1 MAMKEVA
8 KLTNIIYWDSDKSS
22 WRKEVKR
29 LEDYKKSWK
38 KATDDI
44 AKADFKSNQAV
55 LRTQRTRAKVE
66 EQIARAQRKQQE
78 AQKKQRA
85 QAVSRLT
92 GGNNPEL
99 SSMRKFYQQQARE
112 AARQQKLLDRSV
124 GDVQHRKARVGAN
137 SARISSMFDGSL
149 VAQFQSRI
157 QRVNADYAKGAINL
171 QTYNQRMARL
181 RSEMKMATAE
191 AGKFQSRL
199 DRAAVSGSKLH
210 DNLGKLNST
219 LGKIAIGLT
228 AAGWG
233 VQRAVS
239 GAMGSLAD
247 RNSAYFGL
255 MAQNKDDKAKTD
267 QQMAYVKRIS
277 YDYGMDQRETEG
289 GFMRFAA
296 ATPSIEEK
304 DKQALFEAMAIKG
317 RSVGATAD
325 QQNRAIVALGQIY
338 SKGGRVYAEEL
349 KGQLSEALAGSQV
362 DFTKA
367 AIDAGVIK
375 KEEEF
380 NKALEDGKITMD
392 KLLPS
397 LVKIWSAAKNTK
409 AFAESMKQPEV
420 AMQRMKNSFN
430 ELAIQFMGVVDPA
443 DGVISLSESLIS
455 IFEDLTTDMDGS
467 GSAAKQFG
475 EAVGAAMR
483 EIMYWVGFA
492 KGYIEVKAKEFGMTG
507 SEVGELIG
515 KLVVGLAGLKV
526 ITTLLSPLTVFV
538 SLVTQLISL
547 IGKIPG
553 LGNLVKGAGGAVAG
567 SPTTALAAGSAAGV
581 GVGVA
586 GALGAKTVGE
596 KFRGW
601 MQSKAD
607 QFGEWAK
614 SKGLLSDEQDAMT
627 KPGAYNHSYINKGAS
642 FNPYPT
648 ISPSRPTPSTGT
660 AIQNGGY
667 QPTQISVVP
676 QGEISGKWEI
686 TIDEGGIARVIQKE
700 VSDQLDWKAT
710 QESNQLF

>member
-1 MAMKEVA
+1 
-8 KLTNIIYWDSDKSS
+8 
-22 WRKEVKR
+22 
-29 LEDYKKSWK
+29 KKSWK

-92 GGNNPEL
+92 GGNNAEL
-99 SSMRKFYQQQARE
+99 NSMRKFYQQQARE

-171 QTYNQRMARL
+171 QTYNQKMARL
-181 RSEMKMATAE
+181 RSEMKMATVE

-199 DRAAVSGSKLH
+199 DKAAVAGSKLH
-210 DNLGKLNST
+210 DNLGKINST

-267 QQMAYVKRIS
+267 QQMAFIKNTAYT
-277 YDYGMDQRETEG
+277 YGMDEREMQG
-289 GFMRFAA
+289 GYMRFAA
-296 ATPSIEEK
+296 ATPTMKES

-317 RSVGATAD
+317 RSVGATGE
-325 QQNRAIVALGQIY
+325 QQNRALVAVQQMA
-338 SKGGRVYAEEL
+338 SKGKVMAEEL
-349 KGQLSEALAGSQV
+349 RGQLSEAFAGSQQ
-362 DFTKA
+362 DFQQA
-367 AIDAGVIK
+367 AIDAGIIK
-375 KEEEF
+375 NAQEF
-380 NKALEDGKITMD
+380 DKALKDGKITLD

-526 ITTLLSPLTVFV
+526 ITTLLSPLTGFV
-538 SLVTQLISL
+538 SLVTQLVAL
-547 IGKIPG
+547 LGKIPG
-553 LGNLVKGAGGAVAG
+553 MSKLLASASGGTATGAAVISAG
-567 SPTTALAAGSAAGV
+567 SNAERSFIDGKTQEMSKENSKQGALFELGRFVSN
-581 GVGVA
+581 A
-586 GALGAKTVGE
+586 GALFTPGGDTGPLFDQV
-596 KFRGW
+596 RGW
-601 MQSKAD
+601 
-607 QFGEWAK
+607 F
-614 SKGLLSDEQDAMT
+614 
-627 KPGAYNHSYINKGAS
+627 NKG
-642 FNPYPT
+642 PT
-648 ISPSRPTPSTGT
+648 LTVDTGIRPTPTGGI

-667 QPTQISVVP
+667 QPVQVNVAP

>member
-8 KLTNIIYWDSDKSS
+8 RLTNVIYWDSDKSS

-171 QTYNQRMARL
+171 QTYNQKMARL
-181 RSEMKMATAE
+181 RAEMKMATAE

-199 DRAAVSGSKLH
+199 DRAAAAGSKLH

-255 MAQNKDDKAKTD
+255 MSQNKDDKSKTD
-267 QQMAYVKRIS
+267 QQMAFIKNTAYT
-277 YDYGMDQRETEG
+277 YGMDQREMEG
-289 GFMRFAA
+289 GYMRFAA
-296 ATPSIEEK
+296 ATPTMKES

-317 RSVGATAD
+317 RSVGATGE
-325 QQNRAIVALGQIY
+325 QQNRALVAVQQMA
-338 SKGGRVYAEEL
+338 SKNKVMAEEL
-349 KGQLSEALAGSQV
+349 RGQLAEAFAGSQQ
-362 DFTKA
+362 DFQQA
-367 AIDAGVIK
+367 AIDAGIIK
-375 KEEEF
+375 NAQEF
-380 NKALEDGKITMD
+380 DKALKDGKITLD

-397 LVKIWSAAKNTK
+397 LVKIWGAAKETK

-507 SEVGELIG
+507 SEVGEIIG

-526 ITTLLSPLTVFV
+526 ITTLLSPLTGFV
-538 SLVTQLISL
+538 SLVTQLVAL
-547 IGKIPG
+547 LGKIPG
-553 LGNLVKGAGGAVAG
+553 MSKLLASASGGTATGAAVISAG
-567 SPTTALAAGSAAGV
+567 SNAERSFIDGKTQEMSKENSKQGALFELGRFVSN
-581 GVGVA
+581 A
-586 GALGAKTVGE
+586 GALFTPGGDTGPLFDQV
-596 KFRGW
+596 RGW
-601 MQSKAD
+601 
-607 QFGEWAK
+607 F
-614 SKGLLSDEQDAMT
+614 
-627 KPGAYNHSYINKGAS
+627 NKG
-642 FNPYPT
+642 PT
-648 ISPSRPTPSTGT
+648 LTVDTGIRPTPTGGI

-667 QPTQISVVP
+667 QPVQVNVAP

>member
-8 KLTNIIYWDSDKSS
+8 KLTNVIYWDSDKSS

-66 EQIARAQRKQQE
+66 EQIAR

-171 QTYNQRMARL
+171 QTYNQKMARL
-181 RSEMKMATAE
+181 RAEMKMATAE

-199 DRAAVSGSKLH
+199 DRVAITGAKLH

-239 GAMGSLAD
+239 GAMSSLAD

-267 QQMAYVKRIS
+267 QQMAFIENTANT
-277 YDYGMDQRETEG
+277 YGMDQREMEG
-289 GFMRFAA
+289 GYMRFAA
-296 ATPSIEEK
+296 ATPTMKES

-317 RSVGATAD
+317 RSVGATGE
-325 QQNRAIVALGQIY
+325 QQNRALVAVQQMA
-338 SKGGRVYAEEL
+338 SKGKVMAEEL
-349 KGQLSEALAGSQV
+349 RGQLSEAFAGSQQ
-362 DFTKA
+362 DFQQA
-367 AIDAGVIK
+367 AIDAGIIK
-375 KEEEF
+375 SAQEF
-380 NKALEDGKITMD
+380 DKALKDGKITLD

-397 LVKIWSAAKNTK
+397 LVKIWGAAKETD
-409 AFAESMKQPEV
+409 AFAKSMQQPEV
-420 AMQRMKNSFN
+420 ALQRMSNQFFKLKQS
-430 ELAIQFMGVVDPA
+430 FMGVVDPA
-443 DGVISLSESLIS
+443 DGVITLSESLIY
-455 IFEDLTTDMDGS
+455 IFEDLSSIFSGS
-467 GSAAKQFG
+467 GEDAKSLGVMLGEAMDTVYTRVVWAIWWIKKIAKDFG
-475 EAVGAAMR
+475 EMFNLTAQEAGSWIGSLIATFTGLKVATSVAGMVGSLISMLWKLGSAIKALL
-483 EIMYWVGFA
+483 VGGGVGDISTGGTPG
-492 KGYIEVKAKEFGMTG
+492 KGKPGKGG
-507 SEVGELIG
+507 LIG
-515 KLVVGLAGLKV
+515 KVGRLGRFAGPAAVVATGFDIANGLDAYWQDPKNQRQEGVKH
-526 ITTLLSPLTVFV
+526 PEWLTSMV
-538 SLVTQLISL
+538 
-547 IGKIPG
+547 
-553 LGNLVKGAGGAVAG
+553 N
-567 SPTTALAAGSAAGV
+567 
-581 GVGVA
+581 
-586 GALGAKTVGE
+586 
-596 KFRGW
+596 
-601 MQSKAD
+601 
-607 QFGEWAK
+607 
-614 SKGLLSDEQDAMT
+614 
-627 KPGAYNHSYINKGAS
+627 GAS
-642 FNPYPT
+642 SFLGLDYRLDAGRYIT
-648 ISPSRPTPSTGT
+648 RPTPTGGM

-667 QPTQISVVP
+667 QPVQVNVAP

>member
-8 KLTNIIYWDSDKSS
+8 RLTNVIYWDSDKSS
-22 WRKEVKR
+22 WRREVKR

-66 EQIARAQRKQQE
+66 EQIAR

-171 QTYNQRMARL
+171 QTYNQKMARL
-181 RSEMKMATAE
+181 RSEMKMATVE

-199 DRAAVSGSKLH
+199 DRAAIAGSKLH

-267 QQMAYVKRIS
+267 QQMAFIKNTANT
-277 YDYGMDQRETEG
+277 YGMDQREMEG
-289 GFMRFAA
+289 GYMRFAA
-296 ATPSIEEK
+296 ATPTMKES

-317 RSVGATAD
+317 RSVGATGE
-325 QQNRAIVALGQIY
+325 QQNRALVAVQQMA
-338 SKGGRVYAEEL
+338 SKGKVMAEEL
-349 KGQLSEALAGSQV
+349 RGQLSEAFAGSQQ
-362 DFTKA
+362 DFQQA
-367 AIDAGVIK
+367 AIDAGIIK
-375 KEEEF
+375 NAQEF
-380 NKALEDGKITMD
+380 DKALKDGKITLD

-397 LVKIWSAAKNTK
+397 LVKIWGAAKETK

-443 DGVISLSESLIS
+443 DGVVSLSESLIS

-526 ITTLLSPLTVFV
+526 ITTLLSPLTGFV
-538 SLVTQLISL
+538 SLVTQLIAL
-547 IGKIPG
+547 LGKIPG
-553 LGNLVKGAGGAVAG
+553 MSKLLASASGGTATGAAVISAG
-567 SPTTALAAGSAAGV
+567 SNAERSFIDGKTQEMSKENSKQGALFELGRFVSN
-581 GVGVA
+581 A
-586 GALGAKTVGE
+586 GALFTPGGDTGPLFDQV
-596 KFRGW
+596 RGW
-601 MQSKAD
+601 
-607 QFGEWAK
+607 F
-614 SKGLLSDEQDAMT
+614 
-627 KPGAYNHSYINKGAS
+627 NKG
-642 FNPYPT
+642 PT
-648 ISPSRPTPSTGT
+648 LTVDTGIRPTPTGGI

-667 QPTQISVVP
+667 QPVQVNVAP

>member
-8 KLTNIIYWDSDKSS
+8 RLTNVIYWDSDKSS

-92 GGNNPEL
+92 GGNNAEL
-99 SSMRKFYQQQARE
+99 NSMRKFYQQQARE

-199 DRAAVSGSKLH
+199 DRAAAAGSRLH

-267 QQMAYVKRIS
+267 QQMAFIKNTAYT
-277 YDYGMDQRETEG
+277 YGMDEREMQG
-289 GFMRFAA
+289 GYMRFAA
-296 ATPSIEEK
+296 ATPTMKES

-317 RSVGATAD
+317 RSVGATGE
-325 QQNRAIVALGQIY
+325 QQNRALVAVQQMA
-338 SKGGRVYAEEL
+338 SKGKVMAEEL
-349 KGQLSEALAGSQV
+349 RGQLSEAFAGSQQ
-362 DFTKA
+362 DFQQA
-367 AIDAGVIK
+367 AIDAGIIK
-375 KEEEF
+375 NAQEF
-380 NKALEDGKITMD
+380 DKALKDGKITLD

-397 LVKIWSAAKNTK
+397 LVKIWGAAKETK

-526 ITTLLSPLTVFV
+526 ITTLLSPLTGFV
-538 SLVTQLISL
+538 SLVTQLIAL
-547 IGKIPG
+547 LGKIPG
-553 LGNLVKGAGGAVAG
+553 MSKLLASASGGTATGAAVISAGANAERSFIDGKTQEMSKENSKQGALFELGRFVSN
-567 SPTTALAAGSAAGV
+567 
-581 GVGVA
+581 A
-586 GALGAKTVGE
+586 GALFTPGGDTGPLFDQV
-596 KFRGW
+596 RGW
-601 MQSKAD
+601 
-607 QFGEWAK
+607 F
-614 SKGLLSDEQDAMT
+614 
-627 KPGAYNHSYINKGAS
+627 NKG
-642 FNPYPT
+642 PT
-648 ISPSRPTPSTGT
+648 LTVDTGIRPTPTGGI

-667 QPTQISVVP
+667 QPVQVNVAP

>member
-1 MAMKEVA
+1 MAIKEIA
-8 KLTNIIYWDSDKSS
+8 RIQNTIIWDSDKSS

-92 GGNNPEL
+92 GGNNAEL
-99 SSMRKFYQQQARE
+99 NSMRKFYQQQARE

-137 SARISSMFDGSL
+137 SARISGMFDGSI
-149 VAQFQSRI
+149 VSQFQGRI

-199 DRAAVSGSKLH
+199 DRVNG
-210 DNLGKLNST
+210 NLGKLNST

-239 GAMGSLAD
+239 SAMSAQSD
-247 RNSAYFGL
+247 HNSAYYGL
-255 MAQNKDDKAKTD
+255 LAQNKDDKAKTD
-267 QQMAYVKRIS
+267 QQMAYIDRIS
-277 YDYGMDQRETEG
+277 NAYGMDQREMEG
-289 GFMRFAA
+289 GYMRFAA
-296 ATPSIEEK
+296 STPTMKES

-317 RSVGATAD
+317 RSVGATGE
-325 QQNRAIVALGQIY
+325 QQNRALVAIQQMA
-338 SKGGRVYAEEL
+338 SKGKVQAEEL
-349 KGQLSEALAGSQV
+349 RGQLSEAFAGSQQ
-362 DFTKA
+362 DFQQA
-367 AIDAGVIK
+367 AIDAGIIK
-375 KEEEF
+375 NAQEF
-380 NKALEDGKITMD
+380 DKAMKDGKITLD
-392 KLLPS
+392 ALLPS
-397 LVKIWSAAKNTK
+397 LVKIWGEAKKTD
-409 AFAESMKQPEV
+409 AFAKSMQQPEV
-420 AMQRMKNSFN
+420 ALQRMSNQFFKLKQS
-430 ELAIQFMGVVDPA
+430 FMGVVDPT
-443 DGVISLSESLIS
+443 DNVITLSESLIY
-455 IFEDLTTDMDGS
+455 IFEDLSSIFSSS
-467 GSAAKQFG
+467 GEDAKSLGVMLG
-475 EAVGAAMR
+475 EAMH
-483 EIMYWVGFA
+483 EIYFWVNWAWWWTKKIA
-492 KGYIEVKAKEFGMTG
+492 KGI
-507 SEVGELIG
+507 GETLGWTAQDAGEKIG
-515 KLVVGLAGLKV
+515 QVVTALLGLKV
-526 ITTLLSPLTVFV
+526 ATSIAGMVGG
-538 SLVTQLISL
+538 LISML
-547 IGKIPG
+547 WK
-553 LGNLVKGAGGAVAG
+553 LKA
-567 SPTTALAAGSAAGV
+567 ALSALV
-581 GVGVA
+581 GVGDISTGGTA
-586 GALGAKTVGE
+586 GKGRPGRGGFIGKAGRLGGRFAGPAGIVLTGFDIANSLDSYWQNPDNQRQEGAKHP
-596 KFRGW
+596 
-601 MQSKAD
+601 
-607 QFGEWAK
+607 EWLTSMVNSA
-614 SKGLLSDEQDAMT
+614 SSFLGLDYRLDA
-627 KPGAYNHSYINKGAS
+627 GRYI
-642 FNPYPT
+642 T
-648 ISPSRPTPSTGT
+648 RPTPTGGI

-710 QESNQLF
+710 QEANQLF

>member
-1 MAMKEVA
+1 MAMKEVSRIQN
-8 KLTNIIYWDSDKSS
+8 TIFWDSDKSS
-22 WRKEVKR
+22 WRREVKR

-92 GGNNPEL
+92 GGNSPEL

-171 QTYNQRMARL
+171 QTYNQKMARL
-181 RSEMKMATAE
+181 RAEMKMATAE

-199 DRAAVSGSKLH
+199 DKAAIAGSKLH

-239 GAMGSLAD
+239 GAMSSLAD

-296 ATPSIEEK
+296 ATPSIKEK
-304 DKQALFEAMAIKG
+304 DKQDLFEAMAIKG

-367 AIDAGVIK
+367 AIDAGIIK

-443 DGVISLSESLIS
+443 DGVVTLSEHLIA
-455 IFEDLTTDMDGS
+455 IFEDLTYVMGDG
-467 GSAAKQFG
+467 GSTATQMG
-475 EAVGAAMR
+475 SQIGAA
-483 EIMYWVGFA
+483 IKGFVEWMA
-492 KGYIEVKAKEFGMTG
+492 FAAGYITAKTEQFSKNGT
-507 SEVGELIG
+507 EVGELIG
-515 KLVVGLAGLKV
+515 KLTAALIGLKV
-526 ITTLLSPLTVFV
+526 IGTLLTPFTGLI
-538 SLVTQLISL
+538 SLVTQLIAL
-547 IGKIPG
+547 LGKIPG
-553 LGNLVKGAGGAVAG
+553 MSKLMASASGGTATGAAVISAG
-567 SPTTALAAGSAAGV
+567 SNAERSFIDGKTQEMSKENSKQGALFELGRFVSN
-581 GVGVA
+581 A
-586 GALGAKTVGE
+586 GALFTPGGDTGPLFDQVK
-596 KFRGW
+596 GW
-601 MQSKAD
+601 
-607 QFGEWAK
+607 F
-614 SKGLLSDEQDAMT
+614 
-627 KPGAYNHSYINKGAS
+627 NKG
-642 FNPYPT
+642 PT
-648 ISPSRPTPSTGT
+648 LTVDTGIRPTPTGGI

-667 QPTQISVVP
+667 QPVQVNVAP

>member
-8 KLTNIIYWDSDKSS
+8 RLTNVIYWDSDKSS

-55 LRTQRTRAKVE
+55 IRTQRTRAKVE

-92 GGNNPEL
+92 GGNNAEL
-99 SSMRKFYQQQARE
+99 NSMRKFYQQQARE

-171 QTYNQRMARL
+171 QTYNQKMARL

-199 DRAAVSGSKLH
+199 DRAAAAGSRLH

-267 QQMAYVKRIS
+267 QQMAFIKNTAYT
-277 YDYGMDQRETEG
+277 YGMDEREMQG
-289 GFMRFAA
+289 GYMRFAA
-296 ATPSIEEK
+296 ATPTMKES

-317 RSVGATAD
+317 RSVGATGE
-325 QQNRAIVALGQIY
+325 QQNRALVAVQQMA
-338 SKGGRVYAEEL
+338 SKGKVMAEEL
-349 KGQLSEALAGSQV
+349 RGQLSEAFAGSQQ
-362 DFTKA
+362 DFQQA
-367 AIDAGVIK
+367 AIDAGIIK
-375 KEEEF
+375 NTQEF
-380 NKALEDGKITMD
+380 DKALKDGKITLD

-397 LVKIWSAAKNTK
+397 LVKIWGAAKETD
-409 AFAESMKQPEV
+409 AFAKSMKQPEV

-526 ITTLLSPLTVFV
+526 ITTLLSPLTGFV
-538 SLVTQLISL
+538 SLVTQLIAL
-547 IGKIPG
+547 LGKIPG
-553 LGNLVKGAGGAVAG
+553 MSKLLASASGGTATGAAVISAG
-567 SPTTALAAGSAAGV
+567 SNAERSFIDGKTQEMSKENSKQGALFELGRFVSN
-581 GVGVA
+581 A
-586 GALGAKTVGE
+586 GALFTPGGDTGPLFDQV
-596 KFRGW
+596 RGW
-601 MQSKAD
+601 
-607 QFGEWAK
+607 F
-614 SKGLLSDEQDAMT
+614 
-627 KPGAYNHSYINKGAS
+627 NKG
-642 FNPYPT
+642 PT
-648 ISPSRPTPSTGT
+648 LTVDTGIRPTPTGGI

-667 QPTQISVVP
+667 QPVQVNVAP

>member
-8 KLTNIIYWDSDKSS
+8 RLTNVIYWDSDKSS

-92 GGNNPEL
+92 GGNNAEL
-99 SSMRKFYQQQARE
+99 NSMRKFYQQQARE

-199 DRAAVSGSKLH
+199 DRAAVAGSKLH

-267 QQMAYVKRIS
+267 QQMAFIKNTAYT
-277 YDYGMDQRETEG
+277 YGMDEREMQG
-289 GFMRFAA
+289 GYMRFAA
-296 ATPSIEEK
+296 ATPTMKES

-317 RSVGATAD
+317 RSVGATGE
-325 QQNRAIVALGQIY
+325 QQNRALVAVQQMA
-338 SKGGRVYAEEL
+338 SKGKVMAEEL
-349 KGQLSEALAGSQV
+349 RGQLSEAFAGSQQ
-362 DFTKA
+362 DFQQA
-367 AIDAGVIK
+367 AIDAGIIK
-375 KEEEF
+375 NAQEF
-380 NKALEDGKITMD
+380 DKALKDGKITLD

-397 LVKIWSAAKNTK
+397 LVKIWGAAKETK

-420 AMQRMKNSFN
+420 ALQRMKNSFN

-526 ITTLLSPLTVFV
+526 ITTLLSPLTGFV
-538 SLVTQLISL
+538 SLVTQLIAL
-547 IGKIPG
+547 LGKIPG
-553 LGNLVKGAGGAVAG
+553 MSKLLASASGGTATGAAVISAG
-567 SPTTALAAGSAAGV
+567 SNAERSFIDGKTQEMSKENSKQGALFELGRFVSN
-581 GVGVA
+581 A
-586 GALGAKTVGE
+586 GALFTPGGDTGPLFDQV
-596 KFRGW
+596 RGW
-601 MQSKAD
+601 
-607 QFGEWAK
+607 F
-614 SKGLLSDEQDAMT
+614 
-627 KPGAYNHSYINKGAS
+627 NKG
-642 FNPYPT
+642 PT
-648 ISPSRPTPSTGT
+648 LTVDTGIRPTPTGGI

-667 QPTQISVVP
+667 QPVQVNVAP

>member
-8 KLTNIIYWDSDKSS
+8 RLTNVIYWSSDKSS
-22 WRKEVKR
+22 WRREVKR

-112 AARQQKLLDRSV
+112 AARQQKLLERSV

-171 QTYNQRMARL
+171 QTYNQKMARL
-181 RSEMKMATAE
+181 RAEMKMATAE

-199 DRAAVSGSKLH
+199 DRAAIAGSKLH

-255 MAQNKDDKAKTD
+255 MSMNKDDKAKTD
-267 QQMAYVKRIS
+267 QQMAFIKNTANA
-277 YDYGMDQRETEG
+277 YGMDQREMEG
-289 GFMRFAA
+289 GYMRFAA
-296 ATPSIEEK
+296 STPTMKES

-317 RSVGATAD
+317 RSVGATGE
-325 QQNRAIVALGQIY
+325 QQNRAIVAISQMAG
-338 SKGGRVYAEEL
+338 KNRVMAEEL
-349 KGQLSEALAGSQV
+349 RGQLSEAFAGSQQ
-362 DFTKA
+362 DFQQA
-367 AIDAGVIK
+367 AIDAGIIK
-375 KEEEF
+375 NAQEF
-380 NKALEDGKITMD
+380 DKAMKDGKITLD
-392 KLLPS
+392 ALLPS
-397 LVKIWSAAKNTK
+397 LVKIWGAAKETK

-420 AMQRMKNSFN
+420 ALQRMKNSFN

-443 DGVISLSESLIS
+443 DGVVTLSEHLIS
-455 IFEDLTTDMDGS
+455 IFEDLTYVMGDG
-467 GSAAKQFG
+467 GSTATQMG
-475 EAVGAAMR
+475 SQIGAAIKGFVEWMAFAAGFITAR
-483 EIMYWVGFA
+483 TEQFSKNGTEVAEI
-492 KGYIEVKAKEFGMTG
+492 
-507 SEVGELIG
+507 IG
-515 KLVVGLAGLKV
+515 KLTALMISLKVVGS
-526 ITTLLSPLTVFV
+526 LLSPFTGLI
-538 SLVTQLISL
+538 SLVTQLIAL
-547 IGKIPG
+547 LGKIPG
-553 LGNLVKGAGGAVAG
+553 MSKLLASASGGTATGAAVISAG
-567 SPTTALAAGSAAGV
+567 SNAERSFIDGKTQEMSKENSKQGALFELGRFVSN
-581 GVGVA
+581 A
-586 GALGAKTVGE
+586 GALFTPGGDTGPLFDQV
-596 KFRGW
+596 RGW
-601 MQSKAD
+601 
-607 QFGEWAK
+607 F
-614 SKGLLSDEQDAMT
+614 
-627 KPGAYNHSYINKGAS
+627 NKG
-642 FNPYPT
+642 PT
-648 ISPSRPTPSTGT
+648 LTVDTGIRPTPTGGI

-667 QPTQISVVP
+667 QPVQVNVAP

>member
-199 DRAAVSGSKLH
+199 DRAAVAGSKLH

-267 QQMAYVKRIS
+267 QQMAFVKNTA
-277 YDYGMDQRETEG
+277 YTYGMDEREMQG
-289 GFMRFAA
+289 GYMRFAA
-296 ATPSIEEK
+296 ATPTMKES

-317 RSVGATAD
+317 RSVGATGE
-325 QQNRAIVALGQIY
+325 QQNRALVAVQQMA
-338 SKGGRVYAEEL
+338 SKGKVMAEEL
-349 KGQLSEALAGSQV
+349 RGQLSEAFAGSQQ
-362 DFTKA
+362 DFQQA
-367 AIDAGVIK
+367 AIDAGIIK
-375 KEEEF
+375 NAQEF
-380 NKALEDGKITMD
+380 DKALKDGKITLD

-397 LVKIWSAAKNTK
+397 LVKIWGAAKETK

-526 ITTLLSPLTVFV
+526 ITTLLSPLTGFV
-538 SLVTQLISL
+538 SLVTQLIAL
-547 IGKIPG
+547 LGKIPG
-553 LGNLVKGAGGAVAG
+553 MSKLLASASGGTATGAAVISAG
-567 SPTTALAAGSAAGV
+567 SNAERSFIDGKTQEMSKENSKQGALFELGRFVSN
-581 GVGVA
+581 A
-586 GALGAKTVGE
+586 GALFTPGGDTGPLFDQV
-596 KFRGW
+596 RGW
-601 MQSKAD
+601 
-607 QFGEWAK
+607 F
-614 SKGLLSDEQDAMT
+614 
-627 KPGAYNHSYINKGAS
+627 NKG
-642 FNPYPT
+642 PT
-648 ISPSRPTPSTGT
+648 LTVDTGIRPTPTGGI

-667 QPTQISVVP
+667 QPVQVNVAP

>member
-8 KLTNIIYWDSDKSS
+8 RLTNVIYWDSDKSS

-92 GGNNPEL
+92 GGNNAEL
-99 SSMRKFYQQQARE
+99 NSMRKFYQQQARE

-171 QTYNQRMARL
+171 QTYNQKMARL

-199 DRAAVSGSKLH
+199 DRAAVAGSKLH

-267 QQMAYVKRIS
+267 QQMAFIKNTAYT
-277 YDYGMDQRETEG
+277 YGMDEREMQG
-289 GFMRFAA
+289 GYMRFAA
-296 ATPSIEEK
+296 ATPTMKES

-317 RSVGATAD
+317 RSVGATGE
-325 QQNRAIVALGQIY
+325 QQNRALVAVQQMA
-338 SKGGRVYAEEL
+338 SKGKVMAEEL
-349 KGQLSEALAGSQV
+349 RGQLSEAFAGSQQ
-362 DFTKA
+362 DFQQA
-367 AIDAGVIK
+367 AIDAGIIK
-375 KEEEF
+375 NAQEF
-380 NKALEDGKITMD
+380 DKALKDGKITLD

-397 LVKIWSAAKNTK
+397 LVKIWGAAKETK

-420 AMQRMKNSFN
+420 ALQRMKNSFN

-475 EAVGAAMR
+475 EAVGSAMR

-526 ITTLLSPLTVFV
+526 ITTLLSPLTGFV
-538 SLVTQLISL
+538 SLVTQLVAL
-547 IGKIPG
+547 LGKIPG
-553 LGNLVKGAGGAVAG
+553 MSKLLASASGGTATGAAVISAG
-567 SPTTALAAGSAAGV
+567 SNTERSFIDGKTQEMSKENSKQGALFELGRFVSN
-581 GVGVA
+581 A
-586 GALGAKTVGE
+586 GALFTPGGDTGPLFDQV
-596 KFRGW
+596 RGW
-601 MQSKAD
+601 
-607 QFGEWAK
+607 F
-614 SKGLLSDEQDAMT
+614 
-627 KPGAYNHSYINKGAS
+627 NKG
-642 FNPYPT
+642 PT
-648 ISPSRPTPSTGT
+648 LTVDTGIRPTPTGGI

-667 QPTQISVVP
+667 QPVQVNVAP

>member
-8 KLTNIIYWDSDKSS
+8 RLTNVIYWDSDKSS

-66 EQIARAQRKQQE
+66 EQIAR

-171 QTYNQRMARL
+171 QTYNQKMARL
-181 RSEMKMATAE
+181 RAEMKMATAE

-199 DRAAVSGSKLH
+199 DKLASGASKVH

-267 QQMAYVKRIS
+267 QQMAFIKNTANT
-277 YDYGMDQRETEG
+277 YGMDQREMEG
-289 GFMRFAA
+289 GYMRFAA
-296 ATPSIEEK
+296 ATPTMKES

-317 RSVGATAD
+317 RSVGATGE
-325 QQNRAIVALGQIY
+325 QQNRALVAVQQMA
-338 SKGGRVYAEEL
+338 SKGKVMAEEL
-349 KGQLSEALAGSQV
+349 RGQLSEAFAGSQQ
-362 DFTKA
+362 DFQQA
-367 AIDAGVIK
+367 AIDAGIIK
-375 KEEEF
+375 NTQEF
-380 NKALEDGKITMD
+380 DKALKDGKITLD

-397 LVKIWSAAKNTK
+397 LVKIWGAAKETK

-492 KGYIEVKAKEFGMTG
+492 KGYVEVKAKEFGMTG

-526 ITTLLSPLTVFV
+526 ITTLLSPLTGFV
-538 SLVTQLISL
+538 SLVTQLIAL
-547 IGKIPG
+547 LGKIPG
-553 LGNLVKGAGGAVAG
+553 MSKLMASASGGTATGAAVISAG
-567 SPTTALAAGSAAGV
+567 SNAERSFIDGKTQEMSKENSKQGALFELGRFVSN
-581 GVGVA
+581 A
-586 GALGAKTVGE
+586 GALFTPGGDTGPLFDQV
-596 KFRGW
+596 RGW
-601 MQSKAD
+601 
-607 QFGEWAK
+607 F
-614 SKGLLSDEQDAMT
+614 
-627 KPGAYNHSYINKGAS
+627 NKG
-642 FNPYPT
+642 PT
-648 ISPSRPTPSTGT
+648 LTVDTGIRPTPTGGI

-667 QPTQISVVP
+667 QPVQVNVAP

>member
-171 QTYNQRMARL
+171 QTYNQKMARL

-199 DRAAVSGSKLH
+199 DRAAVAGSKLH
-210 DNLGKLNST
+210 DNLGKINST

-255 MAQNKDDKAKTD
+255 MSQNFDDKAKTD

-367 AIDAGVIK
+367 AIDAGIIK

-443 DGVISLSESLIS
+443 DGVITLSEHLIS
-455 IFEDLTTDMDGS
+455 IFEDLTYVMGDG
-467 GSAAKQFG
+467 GSTATQMG
-475 EAVGAAMR
+475 SQIGAAIKGFVEWMAFAAGFITAR
-483 EIMYWVGFA
+483 TEQFSKNGTEVAEI
-492 KGYIEVKAKEFGMTG
+492 
-507 SEVGELIG
+507 IG
-515 KLVVGLAGLKV
+515 KLTALMISLKVVGS
-526 ITTLLSPLTVFV
+526 LLSPFTGLI
-538 SLVTQLISL
+538 SLVTQLIAL
-547 IGKIPG
+547 LGKIPG
-553 LGNLVKGAGGAVAG
+553 MSKLLASASGGTATGAAVISAG
-567 SPTTALAAGSAAGV
+567 SNAERSFIDGKTQEMSKENSKQGALFELGRFVSN
-581 GVGVA
+581 A
-586 GALGAKTVGE
+586 GALFTPGGDTGPLFDQV
-596 KFRGW
+596 RGW
-601 MQSKAD
+601 
-607 QFGEWAK
+607 F
-614 SKGLLSDEQDAMT
+614 
-627 KPGAYNHSYINKGAS
+627 NKG
-642 FNPYPT
+642 PT
-648 ISPSRPTPSTGT
+648 LTVDTGIRPTPTGGI

-667 QPTQISVVP
+667 QPVQVNVAP

>member
-1 MAMKEVA
+1 MAVKEVA
-8 KLTNIIYWDSDKSS
+8 RLTNVIYWDSDKSS
-22 WRKEVKR
+22 WRREVKR

-55 LRTQRTRAKVE
+55 LRTQRARAKVE
-66 EQIARAQRKQQE
+66 EQIARAQ
-78 AQKKQRA
+78 KKQRA
-85 QAVSRLT
+85 QAVNRLT
-92 GGNNPEL
+92 GGNNAEL
-99 SSMRKFYQQQARE
+99 NSMRKFYQQQARE
-112 AARQQKLLDRSV
+112 AARAQKAMDRSV
-124 GDVQHRKARVGAN
+124 GERQHRKARVGAN
-137 SARISSMFDGSL
+137 SARIGSMFDGSL

-157 QRVNADYAKGAINL
+157 QRVNADYARGAINL
-171 QTYNQRMARL
+171 QTYNQKMAQL

-199 DRAAVSGSKLH
+199 DRAAVAGSRLH

-233 VQRAVS
+233 IQRAVS
-239 GAMGSLAD
+239 GAMGSLSD

-267 QQMAYVKRIS
+267 QQMAFIKNTANT
-277 YDYGMDQRETEG
+277 YGMDQREMEG
-289 GFMRFAA
+289 GYMRFAA
-296 ATPSIEEK
+296 ATPNLKES

-317 RSVGATAD
+317 RSVGATKD

-338 SKGGRVYAEEL
+338 SKSADGRVYAEEL
-349 KGQLSEALAGSQV
+349 KGQLGEALAGAQV
-362 DFTKA
+362 DFARA

-397 LVKIWSAAKNTK
+397 LVKIWGAAKETK

-420 AMQRMKNSFN
+420 ALQRMKNSFN
-430 ELAIQFMGVVDPA
+430 ELAIQFMGVVDPT

-455 IFEDLTTDMDGS
+455 IFEDLTVDMDGS

-483 EIMYWVGFA
+483 SIMYWVGFA

-515 KLVVGLAGLKV
+515 KLVVGLAGLK
-526 ITTLLSPLTVFV
+526 IIGTLLSPFAGLV
-538 SLVTQLISL
+538 SLVTQLIAL
-547 IGKIPG
+547 LGKIPG
-553 LGNLVKGAGGAVAG
+553 MSKLMASASGGAAAGAAVISAG
-567 SPTTALAAGSAAGV
+567 SNAERSFIDGKMQELSKENPKQGALFELGRFVSN
-581 GVGVA
+581 A
-586 GALGAKTVGE
+586 GALFTPGGDTGPL
-596 KFRGW
+596 F
-601 MQSKAD
+601 D
-607 QFGEWAK
+607 QVKSWFG
-614 SKGLLSDEQDAMT
+614 KGPT
-627 KPGAYNHSYINKGAS
+627 
-642 FNPYPT
+642 PT
-648 ISPSRPTPSTGT
+648 IDTGIRPTPTGGM

-667 QPTQISVVP
+667 QQTQVNVVP

-686 TIDEGGIARVIQKE
+686 TIDQGGILAVVQKE
-700 VSDQLDWKAT
+700 VSDQLEWKST
-710 QESNQLF
+710 QEANQFG

>member
-8 KLTNIIYWDSDKSS
+8 RLTNVIYWDSDKSS

-66 EQIARAQRKQQE
+66 EQIARAQ
-78 AQKKQRA
+78 KKQRA

-92 GGNNPEL
+92 GGNNAEL
-99 SSMRKFYQQQARE
+99 NSMRKFYQQQARE

-171 QTYNQRMARL
+171 QTYNQKMARL
-181 RSEMKMATAE
+181 RAEMKMATAE

-199 DRAAVSGSKLH
+199 DKLASGASKVH
-210 DNLGKLNST
+210 DNLGKINST

-267 QQMAYVKRIS
+267 QQMAFIKNTAYT
-277 YDYGMDQRETEG
+277 YGMDEREMQG
-289 GFMRFAA
+289 GYMRFAA
-296 ATPSIEEK
+296 ATPTMKES

-317 RSVGATAD
+317 RSVGATGE
-325 QQNRAIVALGQIY
+325 QQNRALVAVQQMA
-338 SKGGRVYAEEL
+338 SKGKVMAEEL
-349 KGQLSEALAGSQV
+349 RGQLSEAFAGSQQ
-362 DFTKA
+362 DFQQA
-367 AIDAGVIK
+367 AIDAGIIK
-375 KEEEF
+375 NTQEF
-380 NKALEDGKITMD
+380 DKALKDGKITLD

-397 LVKIWSAAKNTK
+397 LVKIWGAAKETK

-526 ITTLLSPLTVFV
+526 ITTLLSPLTGFV
-538 SLVTQLISL
+538 SLVTQLVAL
-547 IGKIPG
+547 LGKIPG
-553 LGNLVKGAGGAVAG
+553 MSKLLASASGGTATGAAVISAG
-567 SPTTALAAGSAAGV
+567 SNAERSFIDGKTQEMSKENSKQGALFELGRFVSN
-581 GVGVA
+581 A
-586 GALGAKTVGE
+586 GALFTPGGDTGPLFDQV
-596 KFRGW
+596 RGW
-601 MQSKAD
+601 
-607 QFGEWAK
+607 F
-614 SKGLLSDEQDAMT
+614 
-627 KPGAYNHSYINKGAS
+627 NKG
-642 FNPYPT
+642 PT
-648 ISPSRPTPSTGT
+648 LTVDTGIRPTPTGGI

-667 QPTQISVVP
+667 QPVQVNVAP

>member
-8 KLTNIIYWDSDKSS
+8 RLTNVIYWDSDKSS
-22 WRKEVKR
+22 WRREVKR

-66 EQIARAQRKQQE
+66 EQIAR

-171 QTYNQRMARL
+171 QTYNQKMARL
-181 RSEMKMATAE
+181 RAEMKMATAE

-199 DRAAVSGSKLH
+199 DKLASGASKVH
-210 DNLGKLNST
+210 DNLGKINST

-255 MAQNKDDKAKTD
+255 MAQNKDDKNKTD

-296 ATPSIEEK
+296 ATPSIKEK
-304 DKQALFEAMAIKG
+304 DKQDLFEAMAIKG

-367 AIDAGVIK
+367 AIDAGIIK

-443 DGVISLSESLIS
+443 DGVVTLSEHLIA
-455 IFEDLTTDMDGS
+455 IFEDLTYVMGDG
-467 GSAAKQFG
+467 GSTATQMG
-475 EAVGAAMR
+475 SQIGAA
-483 EIMYWVGFA
+483 IKGFVEWMA
-492 KGYIEVKAKEFGMTG
+492 FAAGYITAKTEQFSKNGT
-507 SEVGELIG
+507 EVGELIG
-515 KLVVGLAGLKV
+515 KLTAALIGLKV
-526 ITTLLSPLTVFV
+526 IGTLLTPFTGLI
-538 SLVTQLISL
+538 SLVTQLIAL
-547 IGKIPG
+547 LGKIPG
-553 LGNLVKGAGGAVAG
+553 MSKLMASASGGTATGAAVISAG
-567 SPTTALAAGSAAGV
+567 SNAERSLIDGKMQGMSEENHKQGALFELGRFVSN
-581 GVGVA
+581 A
-586 GALGAKTVGE
+586 GALFTPGGDTGPLFDQVK
-596 KFRGW
+596 GW
-601 MQSKAD
+601 
-607 QFGEWAK
+607 F
-614 SKGLLSDEQDAMT
+614 
-627 KPGAYNHSYINKGAS
+627 NKG
-642 FNPYPT
+642 PT
-648 ISPSRPTPSTGT
+648 LTVDTGIRPTPTGGI

-667 QPTQISVVP
+667 QPVQVNVAP

-686 TIDEGGIARVIQKE
+686 TIDEGGIARVI
-700 VSDQLDWKAT
+700 
-710 QESNQLF
+710 

>member
-8 KLTNIIYWDSDKSS
+8 RLTNVIYWDSDKSS

-29 LEDYKKSWK
+29 LKDYKKSWK

-171 QTYNQRMARL
+171 QTYNQKMARL
-181 RSEMKMATAE
+181 RAEMKMATAE

-199 DRAAVSGSKLH
+199 DKAAVAGSKLH

-267 QQMAYVKRIS
+267 QQMAFIKNTAYT
-277 YDYGMDQRETEG
+277 YGMDEREMQG
-289 GFMRFAA
+289 GYMRFAA
-296 ATPSIEEK
+296 ATPTMKES

-317 RSVGATAD
+317 RSVGATGE
-325 QQNRAIVALGQIY
+325 QQNRALVAVQQMA
-338 SKGGRVYAEEL
+338 SKGKVMAEEL
-349 KGQLSEALAGSQV
+349 RGQLSEAFAGSQQ
-362 DFTKA
+362 DFQQA
-367 AIDAGVIK
+367 AIDAGIIK
-375 KEEEF
+375 NAQEF
-380 NKALEDGKITMD
+380 DKALKDGKITLD

-397 LVKIWSAAKNTK
+397 LVKIWGAAKETK

-526 ITTLLSPLTVFV
+526 ISSLLTPFTGLI
-538 SLVTQLISL
+538 SLVTKLIAL
-547 IGKIPG
+547 LGKIPG
-553 LGNLVKGAGGAVAG
+553 MSKLLASASGGTATGAAVISAG
-567 SPTTALAAGSAAGV
+567 SNAERSFIDGKTQEMSKENSKQGALFELGRFVSN
-581 GVGVA
+581 A
-586 GALGAKTVGE
+586 GALFTPGGDTGPLFDQV
-596 KFRGW
+596 RGW
-601 MQSKAD
+601 
-607 QFGEWAK
+607 F
-614 SKGLLSDEQDAMT
+614 
-627 KPGAYNHSYINKGAS
+627 NKG
-642 FNPYPT
+642 PT
-648 ISPSRPTPSTGT
+648 LTVDTGIRPTPTGGI

-667 QPTQISVVP
+667 QPVQVNVAP

>member
-8 KLTNIIYWDSDKSS
+8 RLTNVIYWDSDKSS
-22 WRKEVKR
+22 WRREVKR

-66 EQIARAQRKQQE
+66 EQIARAQ
-78 AQKKQRA
+78 KKQRA

-92 GGNNPEL
+92 GGNSPEL

-171 QTYNQRMARL
+171 QTYNQKMARL
-181 RSEMKMATAE
+181 RAEMKMATAE

-199 DRAAVSGSKLH
+199 DKAAIAGSKLH

-239 GAMGSLAD
+239 GAMSSLAD

-296 ATPSIEEK
+296 ATPSIKEK
-304 DKQALFEAMAIKG
+304 DKQDLFEAMAIKG

-362 DFTKA
+362 DFTRA
-367 AIDAGVIK
+367 AIDAGIIK

-443 DGVISLSESLIS
+443 DGVVTLSEHLIA
-455 IFEDLTTDMDGS
+455 IFEDLTYVMGDG
-467 GSAAKQFG
+467 GSTATQMG
-475 EAVGAAMR
+475 SQIGAA
-483 EIMYWVGFA
+483 IKGFVEWMA
-492 KGYIEVKAKEFGMTG
+492 FAAGYITAKTEQFSKNGT
-507 SEVGELIG
+507 EVGELIG
-515 KLVVGLAGLKV
+515 KLTAALIGLKV
-526 ITTLLSPLTVFV
+526 IGTLLTPFTGLI
-538 SLVTQLISL
+538 SLVTQLIAL
-547 IGKIPG
+547 LGKIPG
-553 LGNLVKGAGGAVAG
+553 MSKLMASASGGTATGAAVISAG
-567 SPTTALAAGSAAGV
+567 SNAERSFIDGKTQEMSKENSKQGALFELGRFVSN
-581 GVGVA
+581 A
-586 GALGAKTVGE
+586 GALFTPGGDTGPLFDQVK
-596 KFRGW
+596 GW
-601 MQSKAD
+601 
-607 QFGEWAK
+607 F
-614 SKGLLSDEQDAMT
+614 
-627 KPGAYNHSYINKGAS
+627 NKG
-642 FNPYPT
+642 PT
-648 ISPSRPTPSTGT
+648 LTVDTGIRPTPTGGI

-667 QPTQISVVP
+667 QPVQVNVAP

>member
-8 KLTNIIYWDSDKSS
+8 RLTNVIYWDSDKSS

-55 LRTQRTRAKVE
+55 IRTQRTRAKVE

-92 GGNNPEL
+92 GGNNAEL
-99 SSMRKFYQQQARE
+99 NSMRKFYQQQARE

-171 QTYNQRMARL
+171 QTYNQKMARL

-199 DRAAVSGSKLH
+199 DRAAVAGSKLH

-296 ATPSIEEK
+296 ATPSIKEK
-304 DKQALFEAMAIKG
+304 DKQDLFEAMAIKG

-367 AIDAGVIK
+367 AIDAGIIK

-526 ITTLLSPLTVFV
+526 ITTLLSPLTGFV

-667 QPTQISVVP
+667 QPAQVNVVP

>member
-1 MAMKEVA
+1 MAMKEVS
-8 KLTNIIYWDSDKSS
+8 KLTNVIYWDSDKSS

-66 EQIARAQRKQQE
+66 EQIAR

-171 QTYNQRMARL
+171 QTYNQKMARL
-181 RSEMKMATAE
+181 RAEMKMATVE

-199 DRAAVSGSKLH
+199 DKLASGASKVH
-210 DNLGKLNST
+210 DNLGKINST

-267 QQMAYVKRIS
+267 QQMAFIKNTAYT
-277 YDYGMDQRETEG
+277 YGMDEREMQG
-289 GFMRFAA
+289 GYMRFAA
-296 ATPSIEEK
+296 ATPTMKES

-317 RSVGATAD
+317 RSVGATGE
-325 QQNRAIVALGQIY
+325 QQNRALVAVQQMA
-338 SKGGRVYAEEL
+338 SKGKVMAEEL
-349 KGQLSEALAGSQV
+349 RGQLSEAFAGSQQ
-362 DFTKA
+362 DFQQA
-367 AIDAGVIK
+367 AIDAGIIK
-375 KEEEF
+375 NTQEF
-380 NKALEDGKITMD
+380 DKALKDGKITLD

-397 LVKIWSAAKNTK
+397 LVKIWGAAKETK

-526 ITTLLSPLTVFV
+526 ITTLLSPLTGFV
-538 SLVTQLISL
+538 SLVTQLIAL
-547 IGKIPG
+547 LGKIPG
-553 LGNLVKGAGGAVAG
+553 MSKLLASASGGTATGAAVISAG
-567 SPTTALAAGSAAGV
+567 SNAERSFIDGKTQEMSKENSKQGALFELGRFVSN
-581 GVGVA
+581 A
-586 GALGAKTVGE
+586 GALFTPGGDTGPLFDQV
-596 KFRGW
+596 RGW
-601 MQSKAD
+601 
-607 QFGEWAK
+607 F
-614 SKGLLSDEQDAMT
+614 
-627 KPGAYNHSYINKGAS
+627 NKG
-642 FNPYPT
+642 PT
-648 ISPSRPTPSTGT
+648 LTVDTGIRPTPTGGI

-667 QPTQISVVP
+667 QPVQVNVAP

>member
-8 KLTNIIYWDSDKSS
+8 KLTNVIYWDSDKSS

-199 DRAAVSGSKLH
+199 DRAAVAGSKLH
-210 DNLGKLNST
+210 DNLGKINST

-267 QQMAYVKRIS
+267 QQMAFIKNTAYT
-277 YDYGMDQRETEG
+277 YGMDEREMQG
-289 GFMRFAA
+289 GYMRFAA
-296 ATPSIEEK
+296 ATPTMKES

-317 RSVGATAD
+317 RSVGATGE
-325 QQNRAIVALGQIY
+325 QQNRALVAVQQMA
-338 SKGGRVYAEEL
+338 SKGKVMAEEL
-349 KGQLSEALAGSQV
+349 RGQLSEAFAGSQQ
-362 DFTKA
+362 DFQQA
-367 AIDAGVIK
+367 AIDAGIIK
-375 KEEEF
+375 NTQEF
-380 NKALEDGKITMD
+380 DKALKDGKITLD

-397 LVKIWSAAKNTK
+397 LVKIWGAAKETK

-526 ITTLLSPLTVFV
+526 ITTLLSPLTGFV
-538 SLVTQLISL
+538 SLVTQLVAL
-547 IGKIPG
+547 LGKIPG
-553 LGNLVKGAGGAVAG
+553 MSKLLASASGGTATGAAVISAG
-567 SPTTALAAGSAAGV
+567 SNAERSFIDGKTQEMSKENSKQGALFELGRFVSN
-581 GVGVA
+581 A
-586 GALGAKTVGE
+586 GALFTPGGDTGPLFDQV
-596 KFRGW
+596 RGW
-601 MQSKAD
+601 
-607 QFGEWAK
+607 F
-614 SKGLLSDEQDAMT
+614 
-627 KPGAYNHSYINKGAS
+627 NKG
-642 FNPYPT
+642 PT
-648 ISPSRPTPSTGT
+648 LTVDTGIRPTPTGGI

-667 QPTQISVVP
+667 QPVQVNVAP

>member
-8 KLTNIIYWDSDKSS
+8 KLTNVIYWDSDKSS

-171 QTYNQRMARL
+171 QTYNQKMARL

-199 DRAAVSGSKLH
+199 DRAAVAGSKLH

-267 QQMAYVKRIS
+267 QQMAFIKNTAYT
-277 YDYGMDQRETEG
+277 YGMDEREMQG
-289 GFMRFAA
+289 GYMRFAA
-296 ATPSIEEK
+296 ATPTMKES

-317 RSVGATAD
+317 RSVGATGE
-325 QQNRAIVALGQIY
+325 QQNRALVAVQQMA
-338 SKGGRVYAEEL
+338 SKGKVMAEEL
-349 KGQLSEALAGSQV
+349 RGQLSEAFAGSQQ
-362 DFTKA
+362 DFQQA
-367 AIDAGVIK
+367 AIDAGIIK
-375 KEEEF
+375 NAQEF
-380 NKALEDGKITMD
+380 DKALKDGKITLD

-397 LVKIWSAAKNTK
+397 LVKIWGAAKETK

-507 SEVGELIG
+507 SEVGEIIG

-526 ITTLLSPLTVFV
+526 ITTLLSPLTGFV
-538 SLVTQLISL
+538 SLVTQLVAL
-547 IGKIPG
+547 LGKIPG
-553 LGNLVKGAGGAVAG
+553 MSKLLASASGGTATGAAVISAG
-567 SPTTALAAGSAAGV
+567 SNAERSFIDGKTQEMSKENSKQGALFELGRFVSN
-581 GVGVA
+581 A
-586 GALGAKTVGE
+586 GALFTPGGDTGPLFDQV
-596 KFRGW
+596 RGW
-601 MQSKAD
+601 
-607 QFGEWAK
+607 F
-614 SKGLLSDEQDAMT
+614 
-627 KPGAYNHSYINKGAS
+627 NKG
-642 FNPYPT
+642 PT
-648 ISPSRPTPSTGT
+648 LTVDTGIRPTPTGGI

-667 QPTQISVVP
+667 QPVQVNVAP

>member
-8 KLTNIIYWDSDKSS
+8 RLTNVIYWDSDKSS

-92 GGNNPEL
+92 GGNNAEL
-99 SSMRKFYQQQARE
+99 NSMRKFYQQQARE

-199 DRAAVSGSKLH
+199 DKLASGASKVH
-210 DNLGKLNST
+210 DNLGKINST

-267 QQMAYVKRIS
+267 QQMAFIKNTAYT
-277 YDYGMDQRETEG
+277 YGMDEREMQG
-289 GFMRFAA
+289 GYMRFAA
-296 ATPSIEEK
+296 ATPTMKES

-317 RSVGATAD
+317 RSVGATGE
-325 QQNRAIVALGQIY
+325 QQNRALVAVQQMA
-338 SKGGRVYAEEL
+338 SKGKVMAEEL
-349 KGQLSEALAGSQV
+349 RGQLSEAFAGSQQ
-362 DFTKA
+362 DFQQA
-367 AIDAGVIK
+367 AIDAGIIK
-375 KEEEF
+375 NTQEF
-380 NKALEDGKITMD
+380 DKALKDGKITLD

-397 LVKIWSAAKNTK
+397 LVKIWGAAKETK

-526 ITTLLSPLTVFV
+526 ITTLLSPLTGFV
-538 SLVTQLISL
+538 SLVTQLVAL
-547 IGKIPG
+547 LGKIPG
-553 LGNLVKGAGGAVAG
+553 MSKLLASASGGTATGAAVISAG
-567 SPTTALAAGSAAGV
+567 SNAERSFIDGKTQEMSKENSKQGALFELGRFVSN
-581 GVGVA
+581 A
-586 GALGAKTVGE
+586 GALFTPGGDTGPLFDQV
-596 KFRGW
+596 RGW
-601 MQSKAD
+601 
-607 QFGEWAK
+607 F
-614 SKGLLSDEQDAMT
+614 
-627 KPGAYNHSYINKGAS
+627 NKG
-642 FNPYPT
+642 PT
-648 ISPSRPTPSTGT
+648 LTVDTGIRPTPTGGI

-667 QPTQISVVP
+667 QPVQVNVAP

>member
-8 KLTNIIYWDSDKSS
+8 RLTNVIYWDSDKSS

-92 GGNNPEL
+92 GGNNAEL
-99 SSMRKFYQQQARE
+99 NSMRKFYQQQARE

-199 DRAAVSGSKLH
+199 DRAAVAGSKLH
-210 DNLGKLNST
+210 DNLGKINST

-255 MAQNKDDKAKTD
+255 LAQNKDDKAKTD
-267 QQMAYVKRIS
+267 QQMAFVKNTA
-277 YDYGMDQRETEG
+277 YTYGMDEREMQG
-289 GFMRFAA
+289 GYMRFAA
-296 ATPSIEEK
+296 ATPTMKES

-317 RSVGATAD
+317 RSVGATGE
-325 QQNRAIVALGQIY
+325 QQNRALVAVQQMA
-338 SKGGRVYAEEL
+338 SKGKVMAEEL
-349 KGQLSEALAGSQV
+349 RGQLSEAFAGSQQ
-362 DFTKA
+362 DFQQA
-367 AIDAGVIK
+367 AIDAGIIK
-375 KEEEF
+375 NAQEF
-380 NKALEDGKITMD
+380 DKALKDGKITLD

-475 EAVGAAMR
+475 EAVGSAMR

-526 ITTLLSPLTVFV
+526 ITTLLSPLTGFV
-538 SLVTQLISL
+538 SLVTQLVAL
-547 IGKIPG
+547 LGKIPG
-553 LGNLVKGAGGAVAG
+553 MSKLLASASGGTATGAAVISAG
-567 SPTTALAAGSAAGV
+567 SNAERSFIDGKTQEMSKENSKQGALFELGRFVSN
-581 GVGVA
+581 A
-586 GALGAKTVGE
+586 GALFTPGGDTGPLFDQV
-596 KFRGW
+596 RGW
-601 MQSKAD
+601 
-607 QFGEWAK
+607 F
-614 SKGLLSDEQDAMT
+614 
-627 KPGAYNHSYINKGAS
+627 NKG
-642 FNPYPT
+642 PT
-648 ISPSRPTPSTGT
+648 LTVDTGIRPTPTGGI

-667 QPTQISVVP
+667 QPVQVNVAP

>member
-8 KLTNIIYWDSDKSS
+8 RLTNVIYWDSDKSS

-66 EQIARAQRKQQE
+66 EQIAR

-171 QTYNQRMARL
+171 QTYNQKMARL
-181 RSEMKMATAE
+181 RAEMKMASRDATTFQGKLDKLA
-191 AGKFQSRL
+191 AG
-199 DRAAVSGSKLH
+199 ASKVH
-210 DNLGKLNST
+210 NNIGKLNSA

-233 VQRAVS
+233 IQRAVS
-239 GAMGSLAD
+239 SAMSAQSD
-247 RNSAYFGL
+247 HNSAYYGL
-255 MAQNKDDKAKTD
+255 LAQNKDDKAKTD
-267 QQMAYVKRIS
+267 QQMAFIDRIS
-277 YDYGMDQRETEG
+277 NDYGMDQREAEG

-296 ATPSIEEK
+296 ATPNVKEG

-362 DFTKA
+362 DFTRA
-367 AIDAGVIK
+367 AIDAGIIK

-397 LVKIWSAAKNTK
+397 LVKIWGAAKETD
-409 AFAESMKQPEV
+409 AFAKSMQQPEV
-420 AMQRMKNSFN
+420 ALQRMSNQFFKLKQS
-430 ELAIQFMGVVDPA
+430 FMGVVDPT
-443 DGVISLSESLIS
+443 DNVITLSESLIY
-455 IFEDLTTDMDGS
+455 IFEDLSSIFSGS
-467 GSAAKQFG
+467 GEDAKSLGVMLG
-475 EAVGAAMR
+475 EAMDTVYTRAVWA
-483 EIMYWVGFA
+483 IWWI
-492 KGYIEVKAKEFGMTG
+492 KKIAKEIGEMFNLTAQDAGSWIGTIVTAIMGLKVAGSVAGMVGGLISMLWKLGSAIKALLVGGGVGDISTG
-507 SEVGELIG
+507 GTPGKGKPGKGGLIG
-515 KLVVGLAGLKV
+515 KVGRLGRFAGPAAV
-526 ITTLLSPLTVFV
+526 IATGFDIANGLDAYWQNPDNQRQEGVKHPEWLTSIV
-538 SLVTQLISL
+538 
-547 IGKIPG
+547 
-553 LGNLVKGAGGAVAG
+553 N
-567 SPTTALAAGSAAGV
+567 
-581 GVGVA
+581 
-586 GALGAKTVGE
+586 
-596 KFRGW
+596 
-601 MQSKAD
+601 
-607 QFGEWAK
+607 
-614 SKGLLSDEQDAMT
+614 
-627 KPGAYNHSYINKGAS
+627 GAS
-642 FNPYPT
+642 SFLGLDYRLDAGRYIT
-648 ISPSRPTPSTGT
+648 RPTPTGGM

-667 QPTQISVVP
+667 QPVQVNVVP

>member
-8 KLTNIIYWDSDKSS
+8 RLTNVIYWDSDKSS
-22 WRKEVKR
+22 WRREVKR

-66 EQIARAQRKQQE
+66 EQIARAQ
-78 AQKKQRA
+78 KKQRA

-92 GGNNPEL
+92 GGNNSEL
-99 SSMRKFYQQQARE
+99 NSMRKFYQQQARE

-171 QTYNQRMARL
+171 QTYNQKMARL

-199 DRAAVSGSKLH
+199 DRVNG
-210 DNLGKLNST
+210 NLGKLNST

-239 GAMGSLAD
+239 SAMSAQSD
-247 RNSAYFGL
+247 HNSAYYGL
-255 MAQNKDDKAKTD
+255 LAQNKDDKAKTD
-267 QQMAYVKRIS
+267 QQMAFIENTANT
-277 YDYGMDQRETEG
+277 YGMDQREMEG
-289 GFMRFAA
+289 GYMRFAA
-296 ATPSIEEK
+296 ATPTMKES

-317 RSVGATAD
+317 RSVGATGE
-325 QQNRAIVALGQIY
+325 QQNRALVAVQQMA
-338 SKGGRVYAEEL
+338 SKGKVMAEEL
-349 KGQLSEALAGSQV
+349 RGQLSEAFAGSQQ
-362 DFTKA
+362 DFQQA
-367 AIDAGVIK
+367 AIDAGIIK
-375 KEEEF
+375 NTQEF
-380 NKALEDGKITMD
+380 DKALKDGKITLD

-397 LVKIWSAAKNTK
+397 LVKIWGAAKETD
-409 AFAESMKQPEV
+409 AFAKSMQQPEV
-420 AMQRMKNSFN
+420 ALQRMSNQFFKLKQS
-430 ELAIQFMGVVDPA
+430 FMGVVDPA
-443 DGVISLSESLIS
+443 DGVITLSESLIY
-455 IFEDLTTDMDGS
+455 IFEDLSSIFSSS
-467 GSAAKQFG
+467 GEDAKSLGVMLG
-475 EAVGAAMR
+475 EAMH
-483 EIMYWVGFA
+483 EIYFWVNWAWWWTKKIA
-492 KGYIEVKAKEFGMTG
+492 KGI
-507 SEVGELIG
+507 GETLGWTAQDAGEKIG
-515 KLVVGLAGLKV
+515 QVVTALLGLKV
-526 ITTLLSPLTVFV
+526 ATSIAGMVGG
-538 SLVTQLISL
+538 LISML
-547 IGKIPG
+547 WK
-553 LGNLVKGAGGAVAG
+553 LKA
-567 SPTTALAAGSAAGV
+567 ALSALV
-581 GVGVA
+581 GVGDISTGGTA
-586 GALGAKTVGE
+586 GKGRPGRGGFIGKAGRLGGRFAGPAGIVLTGFDIANSLDSYWQNPDNQRQEGAKHP
-596 KFRGW
+596 
-601 MQSKAD
+601 
-607 QFGEWAK
+607 EWLTSMVNSA
-614 SKGLLSDEQDAMT
+614 SSFLGLDYRLDA
-627 KPGAYNHSYINKGAS
+627 GRYI
-642 FNPYPT
+642 T
-648 ISPSRPTPSTGT
+648 RPTPTGGI

-710 QESNQLF
+710 QEANQLF

>member
-8 KLTNIIYWDSDKSS
+8 KLTNVIYWDSDKSS

-66 EQIARAQRKQQE
+66 EQIARAQ
-78 AQKKQRA
+78 KKQRA

-92 GGNNPEL
+92 GSNNPEL

-171 QTYNQRMARL
+171 QTYNQKMARL

-199 DRAAVSGSKLH
+199 DKAAVAGSKLH

-267 QQMAYVKRIS
+267 QQMAFIKNTAYT
-277 YDYGMDQRETEG
+277 YGMDEREMQG
-289 GFMRFAA
+289 GYMRFAA
-296 ATPSIEEK
+296 ATPTMKES

-317 RSVGATAD
+317 RSVGATGE
-325 QQNRAIVALGQIY
+325 QQNRALVAVQQMA
-338 SKGGRVYAEEL
+338 SKGKVMSEEL
-349 KGQLSEALAGSQV
+349 RGQLSEAFAGSQQ
-362 DFTKA
+362 DFQQA
-367 AIDAGVIK
+367 AIDAGIIK
-375 KEEEF
+375 NAQEF
-380 NKALEDGKITMD
+380 DKALKDGKITLD

-397 LVKIWSAAKNTK
+397 LVKIWGAAKETK

-526 ITTLLSPLTVFV
+526 ITTLLSPLTGFV
-538 SLVTQLISL
+538 SLVTQLIAL
-547 IGKIPG
+547 LGKIPG
-553 LGNLVKGAGGAVAG
+553 MSKLLASASGGTATGAAVISAG
-567 SPTTALAAGSAAGV
+567 SNAERSFIDGKTQEMSKENSKQGALFELGRFVSN
-581 GVGVA
+581 A
-586 GALGAKTVGE
+586 GALFTPGGDTGPLFDQV
-596 KFRGW
+596 RGW
-601 MQSKAD
+601 
-607 QFGEWAK
+607 F
-614 SKGLLSDEQDAMT
+614 
-627 KPGAYNHSYINKGAS
+627 NKG
-642 FNPYPT
+642 PT
-648 ISPSRPTPSTGT
+648 LTVDTGIRPTPTGGI

-667 QPTQISVVP
+667 QPVQVNVAP

>member
-8 KLTNIIYWDSDKSS
+8 KLTNVIYWDSDKSS

-92 GGNNPEL
+92 GGNNAEL
-99 SSMRKFYQQQARE
+99 NSMRKFYQQQARE

-149 VAQFQSRI
+149 VAQFQGRI

-199 DRAAVSGSKLH
+199 DRAAAAGSRLH

-267 QQMAYVKRIS
+267 QQMAFIKNTAYT
-277 YDYGMDQRETEG
+277 YGMDQREMEG
-289 GFMRFAA
+289 GYMRFAA
-296 ATPSIEEK
+296 ATPTMKES

-317 RSVGATAD
+317 RSVGATGE
-325 QQNRAIVALGQIY
+325 QQNRALVAVQQMA
-338 SKGGRVYAEEL
+338 SKNKVMAEEL
-349 KGQLSEALAGSQV
+349 RGQLAEAFAGSQQ
-362 DFTKA
+362 DFQQA
-367 AIDAGVIK
+367 AIDAGIIK
-375 KEEEF
+375 NAQEF
-380 NKALEDGKITMD
+380 DKALKDGKITLD

-526 ITTLLSPLTVFV
+526 ITTLLSPLTGFV
-538 SLVTQLISL
+538 SLVTQLIAL
-547 IGKIPG
+547 LGKIPG
-553 LGNLVKGAGGAVAG
+553 MSKLLASASGGTATGAAVISAG
-567 SPTTALAAGSAAGV
+567 SNAERSFIDGKTQEMSKENSKQGALFELGRFVSN
-581 GVGVA
+581 A
-586 GALGAKTVGE
+586 GALFTPGGDTGPLFDQV
-596 KFRGW
+596 RGW
-601 MQSKAD
+601 
-607 QFGEWAK
+607 F
-614 SKGLLSDEQDAMT
+614 
-627 KPGAYNHSYINKGAS
+627 NKG
-642 FNPYPT
+642 PT
-648 ISPSRPTPSTGT
+648 LTVDTGIRPTPTGGI

-667 QPTQISVVP
+667 QPVQVNVAP

>member
-1 MAMKEVA
+1 MKEVS

-92 GGNNPEL
+92 GGNNAEL
-99 SSMRKFYQQQARE
+99 NSMRKFYQQQARE

-171 QTYNQRMARL
+171 QTYNQKMARL

-199 DRAAVSGSKLH
+199 DKLASGASKVH
-210 DNLGKLNST
+210 DNLGKINST

-267 QQMAYVKRIS
+267 QQMAFIKNTAYT
-277 YDYGMDQRETEG
+277 YGMDEREMQG
-289 GFMRFAA
+289 GYMRFAA
-296 ATPSIEEK
+296 STPTMKES

-317 RSVGATAD
+317 RSVGATGE

-362 DFTKA
+362 DFTQA

-420 AMQRMKNSFN
+420 ALQRMKNSFN

-443 DGVISLSESLIS
+443 DGVVTLSEHLIS
-455 IFEDLTTDMDGS
+455 IFEDLTYVMGDG
-467 GSAAKQFG
+467 GSTATQMG
-475 EAVGAAMR
+475 SQIGAAIKGFVEWMAFAAGFITAR
-483 EIMYWVGFA
+483 TEQFSKNGTEVAEI
-492 KGYIEVKAKEFGMTG
+492 
-507 SEVGELIG
+507 IG
-515 KLVVGLAGLKV
+515 KLTALMISLKVVGS
-526 ITTLLSPLTVFV
+526 LLSPFTGLI
-538 SLVTQLISL
+538 SLVTQLIAL
-547 IGKIPG
+547 LGKIPG
-553 LGNLVKGAGGAVAG
+553 MSKLLASASGGTATGAAVISAG
-567 SPTTALAAGSAAGV
+567 SNAERSFIDGKTQEMSKENSKQGALFELGRFVSN
-581 GVGVA
+581 A
-586 GALGAKTVGE
+586 GALFTPGGDTGPLFDQV
-596 KFRGW
+596 RGW
-601 MQSKAD
+601 
-607 QFGEWAK
+607 F
-614 SKGLLSDEQDAMT
+614 
-627 KPGAYNHSYINKGAS
+627 NKG
-642 FNPYPT
+642 PT
-648 ISPSRPTPSTGT
+648 LTVDTGIRPTPTGGI

-667 QPTQISVVP
+667 QPVQVNVVP

-700 VSDQLDWKAT
+700 VSDQLDWKVT
-710 QESNQLF
+710 QEANQLF

>member
-8 KLTNIIYWDSDKSS
+8 RLTNVIYWDSDKSS
-22 WRKEVKR
+22 WRREVKR

-66 EQIARAQRKQQE
+66 EQIAR

-171 QTYNQRMARL
+171 QTYNQKMARL
-181 RSEMKMATAE
+181 RAEMKMATAE

-199 DRAAVSGSKLH
+199 DRVAITGAKLH

-239 GAMGSLAD
+239 GAMSSLAD

-267 QQMAYVKRIS
+267 QQMAFIKNTANT
-277 YDYGMDQRETEG
+277 YGMDQREMEG
-289 GFMRFAA
+289 GYMRFAA
-296 ATPSIEEK
+296 ATPTMKES

-317 RSVGATAD
+317 RSVGATGE
-325 QQNRAIVALGQIY
+325 QQNRALVAVQQMA
-338 SKGGRVYAEEL
+338 SKNKVMAEEL
-349 KGQLSEALAGSQV
+349 RGQLAEAFAGSQQ
-362 DFTKA
+362 DFQQA
-367 AIDAGVIK
+367 AIDAGIIK
-375 KEEEF
+375 NAQEF
-380 NKALEDGKITMD
+380 DKALKDGKITLD

-397 LVKIWSAAKNTK
+397 LVKIWGAAKETK

-526 ITTLLSPLTVFV
+526 ITTLLSPLTGFV
-538 SLVTQLISL
+538 SLVTQLIAL
-547 IGKIPG
+547 LGKIPG
-553 LGNLVKGAGGAVAG
+553 MSKLLASASGGTATGAAVISAG
-567 SPTTALAAGSAAGV
+567 SNAERSFIDGKTQEMSKENSKQGALFELGRFVSN
-581 GVGVA
+581 A
-586 GALGAKTVGE
+586 GALFTPGGDTGPLFDQV
-596 KFRGW
+596 RGW
-601 MQSKAD
+601 
-607 QFGEWAK
+607 F
-614 SKGLLSDEQDAMT
+614 
-627 KPGAYNHSYINKGAS
+627 NKG
-642 FNPYPT
+642 PT
-648 ISPSRPTPSTGT
+648 LTVDTGIRPTPTGGI

-667 QPTQISVVP
+667 QPVQVNVAP

>member
-8 KLTNIIYWDSDKSS
+8 KLTNVIYWDSDKSS
-22 WRKEVKR
+22 WRREVKR

-199 DRAAVSGSKLH
+199 DRAAVAGSKLH
-210 DNLGKLNST
+210 DNLGKINST

-267 QQMAYVKRIS
+267 QQMAFIKNTAYT
-277 YDYGMDQRETEG
+277 YGMDEREMQG
-289 GFMRFAA
+289 GYMRFAA
-296 ATPSIEEK
+296 ATPTMKES

-317 RSVGATAD
+317 RSVGATGE
-325 QQNRAIVALGQIY
+325 QQNRALVAVQQMA
-338 SKGGRVYAEEL
+338 SKGKVMAEEL
-349 KGQLSEALAGSQV
+349 RGQLSEAFAGSQQ
-362 DFTKA
+362 DFQQA
-367 AIDAGVIK
+367 AIDAGIIK
-375 KEEEF
+375 NTQEF
-380 NKALEDGKITMD
+380 DKALKDGKITLD

-397 LVKIWSAAKNTK
+397 LVKIWGAAKETK

-526 ITTLLSPLTVFV
+526 ITTLLSPLTGFV
-538 SLVTQLISL
+538 SLVTQLVAL
-547 IGKIPG
+547 LGKIPG
-553 LGNLVKGAGGAVAG
+553 MSKLLASASGGTATGAAVISAG
-567 SPTTALAAGSAAGV
+567 SNAERSFIDGKTQEMSKENSKQGALFELGRFVSN
-581 GVGVA
+581 A
-586 GALGAKTVGE
+586 GALFTPGGDTGPLFDQV
-596 KFRGW
+596 RGW
-601 MQSKAD
+601 
-607 QFGEWAK
+607 F
-614 SKGLLSDEQDAMT
+614 
-627 KPGAYNHSYINKGAS
+627 NKG
-642 FNPYPT
+642 PT
-648 ISPSRPTPSTGT
+648 LTVDTGIRPTPTGGI

-667 QPTQISVVP
+667 QPVQVNVAP

>member
-8 KLTNIIYWDSDKSS
+8 RLTNVIYWDSDKSS

-171 QTYNQRMARL
+171 QTYNQKMARL
-181 RSEMKMATAE
+181 RAEMKMATAE

-199 DRAAVSGSKLH
+199 DRAAIAGSKLH

-296 ATPSIEEK
+296 ATPSIKEK
-304 DKQALFEAMAIKG
+304 DKQDLFEAMAIKG

-367 AIDAGVIK
+367 AIDAGIIK

-397 LVKIWSAAKNTK
+397 LVKIWGAAKETK

-420 AMQRMKNSFN
+420 AMKRMKNSFN

-475 EAVGAAMR
+475 EAVGSAMR

-526 ITTLLSPLTVFV
+526 ITTLLSPLTGFV

-667 QPTQISVVP
+667 QPVQVNVAP

>member
-8 KLTNIIYWDSDKSS
+8 RLTNVIYWDSDKSS

-66 EQIARAQRKQQE
+66 EQIAR

-171 QTYNQRMARL
+171 QTYNQKMARL

-199 DRAAVSGSKLH
+199 DKLASGASKVH

-267 QQMAYVKRIS
+267 QQMAFIKNTAYT
-277 YDYGMDQRETEG
+277 YGMDEREMQG
-289 GFMRFAA
+289 GYMRFAA
-296 ATPSIEEK
+296 STPTMKES

-317 RSVGATAD
+317 RSVGATGE
-325 QQNRAIVALGQIY
+325 QQNRAIVAISQIAG
-338 SKGGRVYAEEL
+338 KNRVMAEEL
-349 KGQLSEALAGSQV
+349 RGQLSEAFAGSQQ
-362 DFTKA
+362 DFQQA
-367 AIDAGVIK
+367 AIDAGIIK
-375 KEEEF
+375 NAQEF
-380 NKALEDGKITMD
+380 DKAMKDGKITLD
-392 KLLPS
+392 ALLPS
-397 LVKIWSAAKNTK
+397 LVKIWGAAKETK

-526 ITTLLSPLTVFV
+526 ITTLLSPLTGFV
-538 SLVTQLISL
+538 SLVTQLVAL
-547 IGKIPG
+547 LGKIPG
-553 LGNLVKGAGGAVAG
+553 MSKLLASASGGTATGAAVISAG
-567 SPTTALAAGSAAGV
+567 SNAERSFIDGKTQEMSKENSKQGALFELGRFVSN
-581 GVGVA
+581 A
-586 GALGAKTVGE
+586 GALFTPGGDTGPLFDQV
-596 KFRGW
+596 RGW
-601 MQSKAD
+601 
-607 QFGEWAK
+607 F
-614 SKGLLSDEQDAMT
+614 
-627 KPGAYNHSYINKGAS
+627 NKG
-642 FNPYPT
+642 PT
-648 ISPSRPTPSTGT
+648 LTVDTGIRPTPTGGI

-667 QPTQISVVP
+667 QPVQVNVAP

>member
-8 KLTNIIYWDSDKSS
+8 KLTNVIYWDSDKSS

-66 EQIARAQRKQQE
+66 EQIAR

-149 VAQFQSRI
+149 VAQFHSRI

-171 QTYNQRMARL
+171 QTYNQKMARL
-181 RSEMKMATAE
+181 RAEMKMATAE

-199 DRAAVSGSKLH
+199 DKAAIAGSKLH

-239 GAMGSLAD
+239 GAMSSLAD

-267 QQMAYVKRIS
+267 QQMAFIKNTAYT
-277 YDYGMDQRETEG
+277 YGMDQREMEG
-289 GFMRFAA
+289 GYMRFAA
-296 ATPSIEEK
+296 ATPTMKES

-317 RSVGATAD
+317 RSVGATGE
-325 QQNRAIVALGQIY
+325 QQNRALVAVQQMA
-338 SKGGRVYAEEL
+338 SKNKVMAEEL
-349 KGQLSEALAGSQV
+349 RGQLAEAFAGSQQ
-362 DFTKA
+362 DFQQA
-367 AIDAGVIK
+367 AIDAGIIK
-375 KEEEF
+375 NAQEF
-380 NKALEDGKITMD
+380 DKALKDGKITLD

-397 LVKIWSAAKNTK
+397 LVKIWGAAKETK

-455 IFEDLTTDMDGS
+455 IFEDLTTDMNGS

-492 KGYIEVKAKEFGMTG
+492 KGYIEVKAKEFGMT
-507 SEVGELIG
+507 SEEVGGWIG
-515 KLVVGLAGLKV
+515 KLVVAIAGLK
-526 ITTLLSPLTVFV
+526 IIGTLLSPFTGLI
-538 SLVTQLISL
+538 SLVTQLIAL
-547 IGKIPG
+547 LGKIPG
-553 LGNLVKGAGGAVAG
+553 MSKLMASASGGTATGAAVISAG
-567 SPTTALAAGSAAGV
+567 SNAERSLIDGKMQGMSEENHKQGALFELGRFVSN
-581 GVGVA
+581 A
-586 GALGAKTVGE
+586 GALFTPGGDTGPLFDQVK
-596 KFRGW
+596 GW
-601 MQSKAD
+601 
-607 QFGEWAK
+607 F
-614 SKGLLSDEQDAMT
+614 
-627 KPGAYNHSYINKGAS
+627 NKG
-642 FNPYPT
+642 PT
-648 ISPSRPTPSTGT
+648 LTVDTGIRPTPTGGI

-667 QPTQISVVP
+667 QPVQVNVAP

>member
-8 KLTNIIYWDSDKSS
+8 RLTNVIYWDSDKSS

-66 EQIARAQRKQQE
+66 EQIARAQ
-78 AQKKQRA
+78 KKQRA

-92 GGNNPEL
+92 GGNNAEL
-99 SSMRKFYQQQARE
+99 NSMRKFYQQQARE

-171 QTYNQRMARL
+171 QTYNQKMARL
-181 RSEMKMATAE
+181 RAEMKMATAE

-199 DRAAVSGSKLH
+199 DKLASGASKVH
-210 DNLGKLNST
+210 DNLGKINST

-267 QQMAYVKRIS
+267 QQMAFIKNTAYT
-277 YDYGMDQRETEG
+277 YGMDEREMQG
-289 GFMRFAA
+289 GYMRFAA
-296 ATPSIEEK
+296 ATPTMKES

-317 RSVGATAD
+317 RSVGATGE
-325 QQNRAIVALGQIY
+325 QQNRALVAVQQMA
-338 SKGGRVYAEEL
+338 SKGKVMAEEL
-349 KGQLSEALAGSQV
+349 RGQLSEAFAGSQQ
-362 DFTKA
+362 DFQQA
-367 AIDAGVIK
+367 AIDAGIIK
-375 KEEEF
+375 NTQEF
-380 NKALEDGKITMD
+380 DKALKDGKITLD

-397 LVKIWSAAKNTK
+397 LVKIWGAAKETK

-467 GSAAKQFG
+467 GSAAKQLG

-507 SEVGELIG
+507 SEVGEIIG

-526 ITTLLSPLTVFV
+526 ITTLLSPLTGFV
-538 SLVTQLISL
+538 SLVTQLVAL
-547 IGKIPG
+547 LGKIPG
-553 LGNLVKGAGGAVAG
+553 MSKLLASASGGTATGAAVISAG
-567 SPTTALAAGSAAGV
+567 SNAERSFIDGKTQEMSKENSKQGALFELGRFVSN
-581 GVGVA
+581 A
-586 GALGAKTVGE
+586 GALFTPGGDTGPLFDQV
-596 KFRGW
+596 RGW
-601 MQSKAD
+601 
-607 QFGEWAK
+607 F
-614 SKGLLSDEQDAMT
+614 
-627 KPGAYNHSYINKGAS
+627 NKG
-642 FNPYPT
+642 PT
-648 ISPSRPTPSTGT
+648 LTVDTGIRPTPTGGI

-667 QPTQISVVP
+667 QPVQVNVAP

>member
-8 KLTNIIYWDSDKSS
+8 RLTNVIYWDSDKSS

-171 QTYNQRMARL
+171 QTYNQKMARL

-199 DRAAVSGSKLH
+199 DRAAVAGSKLH

-255 MAQNKDDKAKTD
+255 MSQNKDDKSKTD
-267 QQMAYVKRIS
+267 QQMAFIKNTAYT
-277 YDYGMDQRETEG
+277 YGMDEREMQG
-289 GFMRFAA
+289 GYMRFAA
-296 ATPSIEEK
+296 ATPTMKES

-317 RSVGATAD
+317 RSVDATGE

-362 DFTKA
+362 DFTRA
-367 AIDAGVIK
+367 AIDAGIIK

-397 LVKIWSAAKNTK
+397 LVKIWGAAKETK

-443 DGVISLSESLIS
+443 DGVVTLSEHLIS
-455 IFEDLTTDMDGS
+455 IFEDLTYVMGDG
-467 GSAAKQFG
+467 GSTATQMG
-475 EAVGAAMR
+475 SQIGAAIKGFVEWMAFAAGFITAR
-483 EIMYWVGFA
+483 TEQFSKNGTEVAEI
-492 KGYIEVKAKEFGMTG
+492 
-507 SEVGELIG
+507 IG
-515 KLVVGLAGLKV
+515 KLTALMISLKVVGS
-526 ITTLLSPLTVFV
+526 LLSPFTGLI
-538 SLVTQLISL
+538 SLVTQLIAL
-547 IGKIPG
+547 LGKIPG
-553 LGNLVKGAGGAVAG
+553 MSKLLASASGGTATGAAVISAG
-567 SPTTALAAGSAAGV
+567 SNAERSFIDGKTKEMSKENSKQGALFELGRFVSN
-581 GVGVA
+581 A
-586 GALGAKTVGE
+586 GALFTPGGDTGPLFDQV
-596 KFRGW
+596 RGW
-601 MQSKAD
+601 
-607 QFGEWAK
+607 F
-614 SKGLLSDEQDAMT
+614 
-627 KPGAYNHSYINKGAS
+627 NKG
-642 FNPYPT
+642 PT
-648 ISPSRPTPSTGT
+648 LTVDTGIRPTPTGGI

-667 QPTQISVVP
+667 QPVQVNVAP

>member
-8 KLTNIIYWDSDKSS
+8 RLTNVIYWDSDKSS

-199 DRAAVSGSKLH
+199 DRAAVAGSKLH

-267 QQMAYVKRIS
+267 QQMAFIKNTAYT
-277 YDYGMDQRETEG
+277 YGMDEREMQG
-289 GFMRFAA
+289 GYMRFAA
-296 ATPSIEEK
+296 STPTMKES

-317 RSVGATAD
+317 RSVGATGE
-325 QQNRAIVALGQIY
+325 QQNRALVAVQQMA
-338 SKGGRVYAEEL
+338 SKGKVMAEEL
-349 KGQLSEALAGSQV
+349 RGQLSEAFAGSQQ
-362 DFTKA
+362 DFQQA
-367 AIDAGVIK
+367 AIDAGIIK
-375 KEEEF
+375 NAQEF
-380 NKALEDGKITMD
+380 DKALKDGKITLD

-397 LVKIWSAAKNTK
+397 LVKIWGAAKETK

-420 AMQRMKNSFN
+420 ALQRMKNSFN

-526 ITTLLSPLTVFV
+526 ITTLLSPLTGFV
-538 SLVTQLISL
+538 SLVTQLIAL
-547 IGKIPG
+547 LGKIPG
-553 LGNLVKGAGGAVAG
+553 MSKLLASASGGTATGAAVISAG
-567 SPTTALAAGSAAGV
+567 SNAERSFIDGKTQEMSKENSKQGALFELGRFVSN
-581 GVGVA
+581 A
-586 GALGAKTVGE
+586 GALFTPGGDTGPLFDQV
-596 KFRGW
+596 RGW
-601 MQSKAD
+601 
-607 QFGEWAK
+607 F
-614 SKGLLSDEQDAMT
+614 
-627 KPGAYNHSYINKGAS
+627 NKG
-642 FNPYPT
+642 PT
-648 ISPSRPTPSTGT
+648 LTVDTGIRPTPTGGI

-667 QPTQISVVP
+667 QPVQVNVAP

>member
-1 MAMKEVA
+1 MAMKEISR
-8 KLTNIIYWDSDKSS
+8 LTNVIYWDSDKSS
-22 WRKEVKR
+22 WRREVKR

-66 EQIARAQRKQQE
+66 EQIAR

-171 QTYNQRMARL
+171 QTYNQKMARL
-181 RSEMKMATAE
+181 RAEMKMATAE

-199 DRAAVSGSKLH
+199 DKLASGASKVH

-267 QQMAYVKRIS
+267 QQMAFIKNTANT
-277 YDYGMDQRETEG
+277 YGMDQREMEG
-289 GFMRFAA
+289 GYMRFAA
-296 ATPSIEEK
+296 ATPTMKES

-317 RSVGATAD
+317 RSVGATGE
-325 QQNRAIVALGQIY
+325 QQNRAIVAISQMAG
-338 SKGGRVYAEEL
+338 KNRVMAEEL
-349 KGQLSEALAGSQV
+349 RGQLSEAFAGSQQ
-362 DFTKA
+362 DFQQA
-367 AIDAGVIK
+367 AIDAGIIK
-375 KEEEF
+375 NAQEF
-380 NKALEDGKITMD
+380 DKAMKDGKITLD
-392 KLLPS
+392 ALLPS
-397 LVKIWSAAKNTK
+397 LVKIWGAAKETK

-420 AMQRMKNSFN
+420 ALQRMKNSFN

-526 ITTLLSPLTVFV
+526 ITTLLSPLTGFV
-538 SLVTQLISL
+538 SLVTQLIAL
-547 IGKIPG
+547 LGKIPG
-553 LGNLVKGAGGAVAG
+553 MSKLLASASGGTATGAAVISAG
-567 SPTTALAAGSAAGV
+567 SNAERSFIDGKTQEMSKENSKQGALFELGRFVSN
-581 GVGVA
+581 A
-586 GALGAKTVGE
+586 GALFTPGGDTGPLFDQV
-596 KFRGW
+596 RGW
-601 MQSKAD
+601 
-607 QFGEWAK
+607 F
-614 SKGLLSDEQDAMT
+614 
-627 KPGAYNHSYINKGAS
+627 NKG
-642 FNPYPT
+642 PT
-648 ISPSRPTPSTGT
+648 LTVDTGIRPTPTGGI

-667 QPTQISVVP
+667 QPVQVNVAP